1 MKKAITI
8 VLSLVLFAA
17 CTTRDK
23 NSVFLWKYTTK
34 AELYGAG
41 FKPVH
46 TEFKS
51 PITKEKHIE
60 DFKDWLEKQVADT
73 TVYYSFNND
82 VLLNKMISVERVTDS
97 SGLYKFLNTI
107 GFTKNKGRL
116 VYGDSVTSYKIRGGM
131 HHFVFTQDYNKDTRL
146 IRTDSTSTE
155 KK

>member
-1 MKKAITI
+1 
-8 VLSLVLFAA
+8 LF
-17 CTTRDK
+17 
-23 NSVFLWKYTTK
+23 
-34 AELYGAG
+34 
-41 FKPVH
+41 
-46 TEFKS
+46 
-51 PITKEKHIE
+51 
-60 DFKDWLEKQVADT
+60 KQVADT

-97 SGLYKFLNTI
+97 SGLYAFLNSI

-116 VYGDSVTSYKIRGGM
+116 VYGDSVTSNKIRAGM